1 LRKLR
6 KPEFLMA
13 ALRVLVALL
22 MLLPLAARAAD
33 WPTRPIHIIVPYPP
47 GGSTDVAARLVGE
60 SLTRSL
66 GQQVVV
72 ENKSGAGG
80 IIGNQAAAQS
90 APDGY
95 TILVATDFI
104 ASAPHIFKMESD
116 PLKSLV
122 PVIEISRQPV
132 VLAVHPSLGV
142 STLAE
147 FIALAKKQPG
157 MNFATSGVGS
167 EQQMAAEWFA
177 KLAGIKLVHVPYRGG
192 GQAITD
198 LVAGHIKIGSL
209 GSTPLIP
216 HYKAGALKLLAQST
230 AERSPSLPDVPTYQE
245 AGVKG
250 LVLDQWLGIFV
261 PAGTPPEIVSR
272 LAKETDRALHDA
284 TVRETL
290 LKSAQ
295 EPIGGTTEQFAKL
308 VRSDYEK
315 YAKLVK
321 ELGISVGQ

>member
-1 LRKLR
+1 MPVLR
-6 KPEFLMA
+6 A
-13 ALRVLVALL
+13 LVALL
-22 MLLPLAARAAD
+22 MLLPLAAHGAEWPSRA
-33 WPTRPIHIIVPYPP
+33 IHMIVPYPP
-47 GGSTDVAARLVGE
+47 GGSTDVAARLIGE
-60 SLTRSL
+60 SLTRAL

-72 ENKSGAGG
+72 ENKTGAGG
-80 IIGNQAAAQS
+80 VIGTQAAAQS

-95 TILVATDFI
+95 TLLIAPDFVT
-104 ASAPHIFKMESD
+104 SAPHIFKMDFD
-116 PLKSLV
+116 PMKTLV
-122 PVIEISRQPV
+122 PVIQISRQPV

-142 STLAE
+142 NTLAE

-157 MNFATSGVGS
+157 LNFGTSGIGS
-167 EQQMAAEWFA
+167 QQQIVAEWFA
-177 KLAGIKLVHVPYRGG
+177 KLAGIKLQHVAYRGG

-198 LVAGHIKIGSL
+198 LVAGHIKVGSL

-245 AGVKG
+245 AGVRG

-261 PAGTPPEIVSR
+261 PTGTPKEIVRR
-272 LAKETDRALHDA
+272 LAQETDRALRDNA
-284 TVRETL
+284 VRDTL

-295 EPIGGTTEQFAKL
+295 EPIGGTTEQFSIL

-315 YAKLVK
+315 YGKLVK
-321 ELGISVGQ
+321 ELGISVPQ

>member
-1 LRKLR
+1 
-6 KPEFLMA
+6 MA
-13 ALRVLVALL
+13 ALRALIAL
-22 MLLPLAARAAD
+22 MMLLPLASHAAD
-33 WPTRPIHIIVPYPP
+33 WPTRPVHIIVPYPP

-60 SLTRSL
+60 ALTRSL
-66 GQQVVV
+66 GQQFVV

-80 IIGNQAAAQS
+80 IIGNQAAAQA

-95 TILVATDFI
+95 TILIGTDFI
-104 ASAPHIFKMESD
+104 ASSPHIFKMDAD

-167 EQQMAAEWFA
+167 EQQIAAEWFA
-177 KLAGIKLVHVPYRGG
+177 KLAGIQIAHVPYRGG

-198 LVAGHIKIGSL
+198 LVAGHIKVGSL

-216 HYKAGALKLLAQST
+216 HYKAGTLRLLAQST
-230 AERSPSLPDVPTYQE
+230 AQRSPSLPDVPTYEE

-250 LVLDQWLGIFV
+250 VVLDQWLGMFV
-261 PAGTPPEIVSR
+261 PAGTPPVIVAR
-272 LAKETDRALHDA
+272 LAEETDRALQDKG
-284 TVRETL
+284 VRDTL
-290 LKSAQ
+290 LKAAQ
-295 EPIGGTTEQFAKL
+295 EPVGGTTEQFANL
-308 VRSDYEK
+308 VRTDYDK

>member
-1 LRKLR
+1 
-6 KPEFLMA
+6 
-13 ALRVLVALL
+13 
-22 MLLPLAARAAD
+22 
-33 WPTRPIHIIVPYPP
+33 VPYPP
-47 GGSTDVAARLVGE
+47 GGSTDVAARVVGE
-60 SLTRSL
+60 ALTRAL
-66 GQQVVV
+66 AQQFVV

-80 IIGNQAAAQS
+80 IIGNQAAAQA

-95 TILVATDFI
+95 TILVGTDFI
-104 ASAPHIFKMESD
+104 ASSPHIFKMDSD

-147 FIALAKKQPG
+147 FTTLAKKQPG
-157 MNFATSGVGS
+157 LNFATSGVGS
-167 EQQMAAEWFA
+167 EQQMVAEWFA

-198 LVAGHIKIGSL
+198 LVAGHIKVGSL

-216 HYKAGALKLLAQST
+216 HYKAGALRLLAQST
-230 AERSPSLPDVPTYQE
+230 AQRSPSLPDVPTYQE

-250 LVLDQWLGIFV
+250 LVLDQWFGIFV
-261 PAGTPPEIVSR
+261 PAGTPPDIVAR
-272 LAKETDRALHDA
+272 LAKETDRALHENS
-284 TVRETL
+284 VRDTL

-308 VRSDYEK
+308 VRTDYEK
-315 YAKLVK
+315 YANLVK

>member
-1 LRKLR
+1 MPVLR
-6 KPEFLMA
+6 A
-13 ALRVLVALL
+13 LVAVL
-22 MLLPLAARAAD
+22 MLLPLAAHAAD
-33 WPTRPIHIIVPYPP
+33 WPSRAIHMIVPYPP
-47 GGSTDVAARLVGE
+47 GGSTDVAARLIGE

-72 ENKSGAGG
+72 ENKTGAGG
-80 IIGNQAAAQS
+80 VIGTQAAAQS

-95 TILVATDFI
+95 TLLIAPDFVT
-104 ASAPHIFKMESD
+104 SAPHIFKMDFD
-116 PLKSLV
+116 PMKTLV
-122 PVIEISRQPV
+122 PVIQISRQPV

-142 STLAE
+142 NTLAE

-157 MNFATSGVGS
+157 LNFGTSGIGS
-167 EQQMAAEWFA
+167 QQQIVAEWFA
-177 KLAGIKLVHVPYRGG
+177 KLAGIKLQHVAYRGG

-198 LVAGHIKIGSL
+198 LVAGHIKVGSL

-245 AGVKG
+245 AGVRG

-261 PAGTPPEIVSR
+261 PTGTPKEIVRR
-272 LAKETDRALHDA
+272 LAQETDRALRDN
-284 TVRETL
+284 TVRDTL

-295 EPIGGTTEQFAKL
+295 EPIGGTTEQFSIL

-315 YAKLVK
+315 YGKLVK
-321 ELGISVGQ
+321 ELGISVPQ

>member
-1 LRKLR
+1 MAVLRTL
-6 KPEFLMA
+6 F
-13 ALRVLVALL
+13 ALL
-22 MLLPLAARAAD
+22 TLLPLAAHAAD
-33 WPTRPIHIIVPYPP
+33 WPTRPIHVIVPYPP
-47 GGSTDVAARLVGE
+47 GGSTDVAARVVGE
-60 SLTRSL
+60 ALTRAL
-66 GQQVVV
+66 AQQFVV

-80 IIGNQAAAQS
+80 IIGNQAAAQA

-95 TILVATDFI
+95 TILVGTDFI
-104 ASAPHIFKMESD
+104 ASSPHIFKMDSD

-147 FIALAKKQPG
+147 FTTLAKKQPG
-157 MNFATSGVGS
+157 LNFATSGVGS
-167 EQQMAAEWFA
+167 EQQMVAEWFA

-198 LVAGHIKIGSL
+198 LVAGHIKVGSL

-216 HYKAGALKLLAQST
+216 HYKAGALRLLAQST
-230 AERSPSLPDVPTYQE
+230 AQRSPSLPDVPTYQE

-250 LVLDQWLGIFV
+250 LVLDQWFGIFV
-261 PAGTPPEIVSR
+261 PAGTPPDIMAR
-272 LAKETDRALHDA
+272 LAKETDRALHESS
-284 TVRETL
+284 VRDTL

-308 VRSDYEK
+308 VRTDYEK
-315 YAKLVK
+315 YANLVK

>member
-1 LRKLR
+1 MPVLR
-6 KPEFLMA
+6 A
-13 ALRVLVALL
+13 LVALL
-22 MLLPLAARAAD
+22 MLLPLAAHAAD
-33 WPTRPIHIIVPYPP
+33 WPSRPIHMIVPYPP
-47 GGSTDVAARLVGE
+47 GGSTDVAARLIGE

-72 ENKSGAGG
+72 ENKTGAGG
-80 IIGNQAAAQS
+80 VIGTQAAAQS

-95 TILVATDFI
+95 TLLIAPDFVT
-104 ASAPHIFKMESD
+104 SAPHIFKMDFD
-116 PLKSLV
+116 PMKTLV
-122 PVIEISRQPV
+122 PVIQISRQPV

-142 STLAE
+142 NTLAE

-157 MNFATSGVGS
+157 LNFGTSGIGS
-167 EQQMAAEWFA
+167 QQQIVAEWFA
-177 KLAGIKLVHVPYRGG
+177 KLAGIKLQHVAYRGG

-198 LVAGHIKIGSL
+198 LVAGHIKVGSL

-245 AGVKG
+245 AGVRG

-261 PAGTPPEIVSR
+261 PTGTPKEIVRR
-272 LAKETDRALHDA
+272 LAQETDRALRDNA
-284 TVRETL
+284 VRDTL

-295 EPIGGTTEQFAKL
+295 EPIGGTTEQFSIL

-315 YAKLVK
+315 YGKLVK
-321 ELGISVGQ
+321 ELGISVPQ

>member
-1 LRKLR
+1 MPVLR
-6 KPEFLMA
+6 A
-13 ALRVLVALL
+13 LVALL
-22 MLLPLAARAAD
+22 MLLPLAAHAAD
-33 WPTRPIHIIVPYPP
+33 WPSRAIHMIVPYPP
-47 GGSTDVAARLVGE
+47 GGSTDVAARLIGE
-60 SLTRSL
+60 SLTRAL

-72 ENKSGAGG
+72 ENKTGAGG
-80 IIGNQAAAQS
+80 VIGTQAAAQS

-95 TILVATDFI
+95 TLLIAPDFVT
-104 ASAPHIFKMESD
+104 SAPHIFKMDFD
-116 PLKSLV
+116 PMKTLV
-122 PVIEISRQPV
+122 PVIQISRQPV

-142 STLAE
+142 NTLAE

-157 MNFATSGVGS
+157 LNFGTSGIGS
-167 EQQMAAEWFA
+167 QQQIVAEWFA
-177 KLAGIKLVHVPYRGG
+177 KLAGIKLQHVAYRGG

-198 LVAGHIKIGSL
+198 LVAGHIKVGSL

-245 AGVKG
+245 AGVRG

-261 PAGTPPEIVSR
+261 PTGTPKEIVRR
-272 LAKETDRALHDA
+272 LAQETDRALRDNA
-284 TVRETL
+284 VRDTL

-295 EPIGGTTEQFAKL
+295 EPIGGTTEQFSNL

-315 YAKLVK
+315 YGKLVK
-321 ELGISVGQ
+321 ELGISVPQ

>member
-1 LRKLR
+1 MRQIGR
-6 KPEFLMA
+6 
-13 ALRVLVALL
+13 R
-22 MLLPLAARAAD
+22 ARF
-33 WPTRPIHIIVPYPP
+33 TFIVPYPP
-47 GGSTDVAARLVGE
+47 GGSTDVAARVVAE
-60 SLTRSL
+60 ALTRVL
-66 GQQVVV
+66 AQQFVV

-80 IIGNQAAAQS
+80 NHRQPSRCAGRAGRLYNS
-90 APDGY
+90 GRNR
-95 TILVATDFI
+95 FI
-104 ASAPHIFKMESD
+104 ASSPHIFKMDSD

-147 FIALAKKQPG
+147 FTTLAKKQPG
-157 MNFATSGVGS
+157 LNFATSGVGS
-167 EQQMAAEWFA
+167 EQQMVAEWFA

-198 LVAGHIKIGSL
+198 LVAGHIKVGSL

-216 HYKAGALKLLAQST
+216 HYKAGALRLLAQST
-230 AERSPSLPDVPTYQE
+230 AQRSPSLPDVPTYQE

-250 LVLDQWLGIFV
+250 LVLDQWFGIFV
-261 PAGTPPEIVSR
+261 PAGTPPDIVAR
-272 LAKETDRALHDA
+272 LAKETDRALHESS
-284 TVRETL
+284 VRDTL

-308 VRSDYEK
+308 VRTDYEK
-315 YAKLVK
+315 YANLVK